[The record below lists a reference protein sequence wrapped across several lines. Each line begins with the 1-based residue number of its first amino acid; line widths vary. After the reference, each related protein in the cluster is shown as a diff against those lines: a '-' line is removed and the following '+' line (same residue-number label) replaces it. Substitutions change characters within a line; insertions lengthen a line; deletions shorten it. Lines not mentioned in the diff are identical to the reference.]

1 MNTVIHIG
9 QHKTG
14 TTAIQRYLKQNRD
27 CLLQKG
33 IYLPLYPDAN
43 HWKLNVY
50 SLDNE
55 RISCL
60 KKRLKKSEI
69 VKIKQTI
76 KKDVEQIYEDARN
89 QNCNRII
96 WSNEGLYLLNS
107 VREYNRLKHLFKTLS
122 DKIQIV
128 CCFRD
133 LDSYKKSFFDQLEGH
148 VEYEDKNSCHYFCN
162 DSYLFDYT
170 AKRKLL
176 LRCFN
181 NCTFFDYSR
190 VDNVDNFLAYTQLPK
205 CAKTV
210 NFRRNVS

>member
-14 TTAIQRYLKQNRD
+14 TTSIQRYLEQNRD
-27 CLLQKG
+27 CLLQRG
-33 IYLPLYPDAN
+33 IYVPLYPDAN

-50 SLDNE
+50 SLAGK
-55 RISCL
+55 RISTVKQL
-60 KKRLKKSEI
+60 LKKSEI

-107 VREYNRLKHLFKTLS
+107 VIEYNRLKHLFKNLS

-133 LDSYKKSFFDQLEGH
+133 LDSYKKSFFDQLKGH
-148 VEYEDKNSCHYFCN
+148 VEYKDKNSCHYFGN

-176 LRCFN
+176 LKCFN
-181 NCTFFDYSR
+181 NCTFFDYSP

-210 NFRRNVS
+210 NFRYNVS